1 MDTILESVPDTGV
14 HEYATVLASE
24 RAKDRAGYTKF
35 DDLTLEV
42 MQKNAAVIAQE
53 FDEGTTIEKMPA
65 TTLKFDLR
73 SGMIHSNEPQKC
85 TLNLLDACRAAW
97 SVNGDT
103 LPSTNIVVMNLRITS
118 VKSTLKQPSRL
129 VCTNSNKIPGSFTQS
144 VVRGDHTEVRSPC
157 LDVIEPQCQFD
168 GLKKSLYTAGAFVH
182 GETFRQ
188 YHKALTKDIQQHVP
202 AVSGANCV
210 EYLSPWASNP
220 DSDKEASQS
229 RADWFV
235 EVMYKNPESF
245 KHPVQ
250 AVRSPSPSDESQYVI
265 SLRIQNGDWEELMTA
280 VSTAVIEPLYQGV
293 LSIEDSNEQ
302 SLVFVFQPTA
312 PMGWEQEDDD
322 ASVCCHLEADIRF
335 V

>member
-1 MDTILESVPDTGV
+1 MEQESVSFTGV
-14 HEYATVLASE
+14 QEYADVLATE
-24 RAKDRAGYTKF
+24 RKKDRSLFARF

-42 MQKNAAVIAQE
+42 MQKDAAVIAQE
-53 FDEGTTIEKMPA
+53 VEEGATIEKMPS

-97 SVNGDT
+97 TVNGDT
-103 LPSTNIVVMNLRITS
+103 LPSTNIVVMDLRITS
-118 VKSTLKQPSRL
+118 VSSTLKQPARL
-129 VCTNSNKIPGSFTQS
+129 ICTNSNKVPGSFTQS
-144 VVRGDHTEVRSPC
+144 VVRGDHAEVRTPC
-157 LDVIEPQCQFD
+157 LAVIEPHSQSD
-168 GLKKSLYTAGAFVH
+168 GLQKSVYKAGSFVH

-188 YHKALTKDIQQHVP
+188 YHKALTKDIQQHVTS
-202 AVSGANCV
+202 VSGANCV
-210 EYLSPWASNP
+210 EYLSPWASQP
-220 DSDKEASQS
+220 TDSTDASQS

-265 SLRIQNGDWEELMTA
+265 SLRVQKGDWEELMTA

-312 PMGWEQEDDD
+312 STGWEQEDDD
-322 ASVCCHLEADIRF
+322 ASVSCHLEAEIRF